1 MIQSQSNNIFQ
12 SFFGEKANISNW
24 MIIPI
29 ALLIAAAVYL
39 SQDSLTGLIIFASI
53 LSLPLLWAVMKFP
66 KLWVYLIVFS
76 GIAYLSTGGKGVSA
90 ADVILGAVY
99 VGGLALWF
107 FYITAIKKE
116 KIVRNTAD
124 WLIIFFYLAAF
135 GNVCIAAINGVM
147 FFDSLKEYLGFALT
161 LLYFPI
167 RHYFTDKNDLAK
179 LFIALMIMLLF
190 VDIIHFYN
198 YYKAATTNLVY
209 AYQLARTV
217 RTNQAIFT
225 AGAIFGVTFYF
236 FTKGFFNRIALAA
249 FAGITAAAL
258 VSTFSRAFWLVLLL
272 QIVILFIFL
281 SNKKKVE
288 LVFLT
293 GIITSII
300 LVLAFVFMKDNTRLL
315 FGTVAARFTSA
326 SAGTKDVSVQAR
338 FAEYDATFDKIW
350 ENPLGGNGFH
360 KNFAYLD
367 PLTGYTLNSSVNHNA
382 YIYLMYRTGLPM
394 TAVYLLFMLLYFLKS
409 IKYTFLV
416 KDDFHKALALG
427 AFLSFLLV
435 IITNF
440 VTPVISFR
448 DGVFV
453 MIFSVVAVSSAE
465 RYYLSQKQKEQDCD
479 NLEKLS

>member
-1 MIQSQSNNIFQ
+1 MIEADSNNLFQ
-12 SFFGEKANISNW
+12 SFFRERAKIGYWAAL
-24 MIIPI
+24 PI
-29 ALLIAAAVYL
+29 VLFVALAVYL
-39 SQDSLTGLIIFASI
+39 SQDSLVAIIIFSAV
-53 LSLPLLWAVMKFP
+53 LALPLIWACLKFP
-66 KLWVYLIVFS
+66 KLWVYSIVLS

-90 ADVILGAVY
+90 TDVVLGAMY

-107 FYITAIKKE
+107 AYIILVKKE
-116 KIVRNTAD
+116 KIVCNTAD
-124 WLIIFFYLAAF
+124 WLIIFFYLTAF
-135 GNVCIAAINGVM
+135 GNVCIAAINGVV
-147 FFDSLKEYLGFALT
+147 FFDSFKEYLGFSLT

-167 RHYFTDKNDLAK
+167 RHYFHEKKDLGR
-179 LFIALMIMLLF
+179 LFIALAIMLLF
-190 VDIIHFYN
+190 VDLIHFYN

-225 AGAIFGVTFYF
+225 AGAILGVTFYF
-236 FTKGFFNRIALAA
+236 YSKGFWIRLLLAA

-281 SNKKKVE
+281 SNKKKIE

-293 GIITSII
+293 GIISSII
-300 LVLAFVFMKDNTRLL
+300 LVLAFAFMKDNTRLL

-338 FAEYDATFDKIW
+338 FAEYDATFKKIW
-350 ENPLGGNGFH
+350 ENPLGGNGFF

-367 PLTGYTLNSSVNHNA
+367 PLTGYTLDASVNHNA

-394 TAVYLLFMLLYFLKS
+394 TAVYLLFFIIYFLKS

-416 KDDFHKALALG
+416 KDDFYKALALG
-427 AFLSFLLV
+427 GFLCFLLV
-435 IITNF
+435 AITNF

-453 MIFSVVAVSSAE
+453 MVFSVVAISSAE
-465 RYYLSQKQKEQDCD
+465 RYYAKSVEGAPPLLDSQ
-479 NLEKLS
+479 